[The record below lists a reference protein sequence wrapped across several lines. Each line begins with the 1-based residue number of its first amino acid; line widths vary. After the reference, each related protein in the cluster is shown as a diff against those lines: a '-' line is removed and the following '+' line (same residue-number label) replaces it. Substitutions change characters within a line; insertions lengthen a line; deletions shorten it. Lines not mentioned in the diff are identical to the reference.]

1 MRRTASL
8 LMSLPPAARMKQ
20 TRWISPAPG
29 SARSFWLQEA
39 MAVDPGE
46 PCPPLSA
53 RVRADVCVVG
63 GGFAGLWTANEL
75 IEREPSLRIALL
87 EQDICGGGA
96 SGRNGGFFSSS
107 WWDLPGL
114 CRLFG
119 QEDGIR
125 YATRLADEIDAAG
138 RWCERRRVDAWFHH
152 EGALGARTGTWQEGG
167 ASTDPMAFAAER
179 GLGERIRRLSAE
191 ECRSYANS
199 PRFVGGVYIRDS
211 ATVQPARLARGLRRV
226 ALERGVSIF
235 EGTRVRSVR
244 RGRPA
249 TVVADAGAVR
259 ADHVVL
265 TMGAWAAGWPGFGT
279 AFGNIADHMVVTEP
293 IPHLLEEIGWTTH
306 AGIADG
312 RDMLYYLRR
321 TDDDRIAIGG
331 GTTGVVYGGRIDRRA
346 THDHHVAEVAARGL
360 LWLFPQLEGVRFTH
374 AWGGPID
381 MTASFVPFFQTLD
394 GGNVHAGL
402 GFSGHGLAQTKLG
415 GRILASL
422 VLGTRDEWAS
432 MPVVGPP
439 IGGAPP
445 EPLRF
450 PLIRAAVWALE
461 TGDAR
466 EDAGGRRGLLR
477 ELIGYAPL
485 RNRDR
490 LRSPRRSEIS

>member
-1 MRRTASL
+1 MRVVRRGWLA
-8 LMSLPPAARMKQ
+8 P
-20 TRWISPAPG
+20 SPG
-29 SARSFWLQEA
+29 FERSFWLQEA
-39 MAVDPGE
+39 LAADPGE
-46 PCPPLSA
+46 RCPPLSA
-53 RVRADVCVVG
+53 RVRADVCIIG

-107 WWDLPGL
+107 WWDLPAL

-119 QEDGIR
+119 EGEGIR
-125 YATRLADEIDAAG
+125 YATRLADEVADVG
-138 RWCERRRVDAWFHH
+138 RWCDRNGVDAWFHH
-152 EGALGARTGTWQEGG
+152 EGVLGARTGAWQEGG
-167 ASTDPMAFAAER
+167 AATDDVAAFSADR
-179 GLGERIRRLSAE
+179 GLGDRMRRLSVEA
-191 ECRSYANS
+191 CRSYADS
-199 PRFVGGVYIRDS
+199 PRFVGGAFMEDS

-235 EGTRVRSVR
+235 EGTPVRSIR

-249 TVVADAGAVR
+249 TVITDGRAVR
-259 ADHVVL
+259 ADQVVL
-265 TMGAWAAGWPGFGT
+265 TTGAWAAGWPGFRT

-293 IPHLLEEIGWTTH
+293 IPERLKDIGWTTH
-306 AGIADG
+306 VGIADG
-312 RDMLYYLRR
+312 RDLLFYLRR

-331 GTTGVVYGGRIDRRA
+331 GTTGVIYGGHIGRRA
-346 THDHHVAEVAARGL
+346 THDRHVAEVAAHGL

-381 MTASFVPFFQTLD
+381 MTASFLPFFQTLD

-402 GFSGHGLAQTKLG
+402 GFSGHGLAQTRLG

-422 VLGTRDEWAS
+422 VLGSKDEWAS
-432 MPVVGPP
+432 MSVVGPP
-439 IGGAPP
+439 IGRAPP

-450 PLIRAAVWALE
+450 PLVRAAVWALE

-466 EDAGGRRGLLR
+466 EDAGRRRGPLR
-477 ELIGYAPL
+477 GLIGYAPL
-485 RNRDR
+485 RNRER
-490 LRSPRRSEIS
+490 LRALRDGVHDSGVVGLR